1 MSRTA
6 GRSPAGH
13 VWPVTALRISVM
25 LDALHSGRVV
35 ARITWSAR
43 SKSAS
48 LTRFAAARLT
58 SFVFPASASLLL
70 AVGDDDLIV
79 ADGYQ
84 VGLGHGAAGL
94 VSQFQFRHV
103 VIAA

>member
-1 MSRTA
+1 MRRTA

-25 LDALHSGRVV
+25 LDALHSGCVV
-35 ARITWSAR
+35 ARTIWSAR
-43 SKSAS
+43 STSAS
-48 LTRFAAARLT
+48 LTRFAAARLDLPRA
-58 SFVFPASASLLL
+58 PAERVVALGL
-70 AVGDDDLIV
+70 GDDDLIV
-79 ADGYQ
+79 ADGYE
-84 VGLGHGAAGL
+84 VGLGHGAAGG